1 MKKKKKHK
9 PCSYMQ
15 LSPDGRRK
23 TTIKLQKEKER
34 MDFTIQ
40 QMDKFAKEVEYFSRR
55 MGIWKY

>member
-1 MKKKKKHK
+1 MRKKKKHK

-15 LSPDGRRK
+15 PSPDGRRK

-34 MDFTIQ
+34 IDWTIQ

-55 MGIWKY
+55 MGIGKY

>member
-15 LSPDGRRK
+15 PSPDGRRK

-34 MDFTIQ
+34 IDWTIQ
-40 QMDKFAKEVEYFSRR
+40 QMDKFAKEVEYFSKS